1 MRIMGTAESWRSLFE
16 NWPETIPREGM
27 IVTSLQ
33 ETIPFV
39 NFLVSGG
46 ILLVERDKPDTYG
59 SRKVFVGYDAINAL
73 KLTTPMELARFQVM
87 GFQSGL

>member
-1 MRIMGTAESWRSLFE
+1 MESAESWRSLFE
-16 NWPETIPREGM
+16 NWPDAIPRQGM
-27 IVTSLQ
+27 IVTVFQ

-59 SRKVFVGYDAINAL
+59 SRKVFVTYEGISAL
-73 KLTTPMELARFQVM
+73 KLTTPMELDRFQVM
-87 GFQSGL
+87 GFQGPL